1 MDNNMLTRKYW
12 TFYNVTRALHQSVN
26 TDFDVQQHCFESARL
41 VKCVDGEGT
50 TTSFGKGW
58 LCITVIQSGGTSGEK
73 PQQRPGCLSLDVT
86 IENTVETLS
95 GRGMVLKNK
104 NVSSVVGNSG
114 PHDSSLLTVLIEG
127 NNIQVTQVKHCVRSV
142 DAGSQ
147 ASSSG
152 ASSSSIAAAASSASS
167 EEKRARSEHR
177 REHKKQQ
184 QQQQM
189 LQQQHQQA
197 NSMVDGSSGGGGSN
211 GQVRVSGG
219 PDGRDPRM
227 LNRPK
232 ERRPDADDKR
242 QKTHHDHSKNDSE
255 HPPRLAPESDP
266 VAFLNFSHAPSL
278 MDAGGDGAF
287 LNDTSGFGDA
297 AGEPDEAQSAA
308 PALGNSGAEVGPI
321 IDDGVRAS
329 TSTAAHL
336 SPSESSS
343 NCPVPPNP
351 QASSTTTITDPI
363 SPPLPP
369 PPRSPP
375 FEDIIQSLTRLINEC
390 SKDVPNIP
398 PLPTRRVSECES
410 RAATPVASTSTTN
423 AGASTSNANVAP
435 DVPRPVCEIR
445 PYMVTPAAPP
455 PQQQP
460 PEQAAIARRTRGGA
474 RPRNGSRGGGGGRRS
489 SASSSSSS
497 RRRRRNRDDDESEDE
512 ILPGPSRRRAVP
524 PSLVEDGLEIIDA
537 EEEVALAAASIA
549 SFFD

>member
-1 MDNNMLTRKYW
+1 MDNNTLTRKYW
-12 TFYNVTRALHQSVN
+12 TFYGVSRALHQSVN
-26 TDFDVQQHCFESARL
+26 TDFDVQQFCFENARL
-41 VKCVDGEGT
+41 VKCIDGDGT

-58 LCITVIQSGGTSGEK
+58 LCVTVIQNGGTSGEK

-184 QQQQM
+184 QM

-197 NSMVDGSSGGGGSN
+197 NSMVDGSSSGGGSN

-219 PDGRDPRM
+219 PEGRDPRM

-255 HPPRLAPESDP
+255 HPPPRLAPESDP

-278 MDAGGDGAF
+278 MDAGGDGAL

-297 AGEPDEAQSAA
+297 AGEPAEAQSAA

-336 SPSESSS
+336 SPATSESSS

-351 QASSTTTITDPI
+351 QASTITDPI
-363 SPPLPP
+363 SPLPP

-410 RAATPVASTSTTN
+410 RAATPVSSTSTTN
-423 AGASTSNANVAP
+423 AGASTSNANAAP

-460 PEQAAIARRTRGGA
+460 EQAAGARRTRGGA

-489 SASSSSSS
+489 SASSSS

-537 EEEVALAAASIA
+537 DEEVALAAASIA